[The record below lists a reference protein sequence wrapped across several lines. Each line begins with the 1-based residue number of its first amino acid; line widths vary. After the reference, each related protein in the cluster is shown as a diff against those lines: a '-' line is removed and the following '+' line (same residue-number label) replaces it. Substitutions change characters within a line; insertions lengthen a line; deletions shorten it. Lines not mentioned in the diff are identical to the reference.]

1 MMDAKAIGH
10 VLARTEPFA
19 ILGAEEIEALS
30 AVAEVRF
37 WPAHHY
43 VFRQGD
49 PSLGCLMVVVEG
61 LVEIT
66 VLGEGGKESVVGLR
80 RPFDFFGETTVLSEQ
95 RYPAAARVRR
105 PLTAICIPRRS
116 LERLIHGHVELSGF
130 FSAILA
136 ERMRLLFA
144 ELSAEQSRAPYACV
158 AEPLFRRRVSD
169 IMSTPVV
176 SCAVDTPATV
186 AARIMVDQ
194 DVGALA
200 VLGPDGQACGMLST
214 RHLVR
219 HLVADRRYAVDDCRA
234 GQVCSRQLVTIAPE
248 AYSGQALVAMLR
260 HAVAHLLVIDRG
272 LPVGMVTMADLVR
285 NRSTG
290 HLLLAQDID
299 HQHSIADLARTGQ
312 AVDQVLG
319 TMLEEQA
326 SVADILEVMSTL
338 HERLTRR
345 VIQLAEEQMRRE
357 GHGPPPAVYCW
368 INMGSAARR
377 EQTLRTDQDNAIV
390 HADAPPDGAEAARR
404 YFDRLGAIVVEG
416 LVACGF
422 ARCPGGVMASERD
435 WCRSLSEWQ
444 EAVAG
449 WIGSPSPEHVR
460 RLTILLDCRSVWG
473 SQSLAD
479 SLWATIFQA
488 FQDSLGA
495 GHLLSS
501 DDRQFPAPLSLLGA
515 IVTEKNG
522 PRKGRIN
529 LKTRALVHMVNALR
543 LLAVNQR
550 ISTPSTL
557 ARLRLLAEAGA
568 IEVQDAEHYRAAF
581 ETLML
586 LKIRGDARQAA
597 QGHAPDHYLD
607 PRELSPRDRLLLK
620 DALAAVVRLQKEMQ
634 NRFQVFWVNFFR

>member
-1 MMDAKAIGH
+1 MERNAVSD

-19 ILGAEEIEALS
+19 ILGAETLDEVA
-30 AVAEVRF
+30 AAAEVRT

-43 VFRQGD
+43 VFRQGEK
-49 PSLGCLMVVVEG
+49 SLGCLLVVVEG

-66 VLGEGGKESVVGLR
+66 VRNEAGEESVVGLR

-95 RYPAAARVRR
+95 RYPAGARVRQS
-105 PLTAICIPRRS
+105 LKAVCIPRRT
-116 LERLIHGHVELSGF
+116 LEALIHGHVELSGF

-176 SCAVDTPATV
+176 GCSVDAPVTE
-186 AARIMVDQ
+186 AARIMVDR
-194 DVGALA
+194 DVGALV
-200 VLGPDGQACGMLST
+200 VLGSDGQACGMLSA

-219 HLVADRRYAVDDCRA
+219 HLVADRRYPVQNCKV
-234 GQVCSRQLVTIAPE
+234 GQVCSRQFFTVAPE

-260 HAVAHLLVIDRG
+260 HTVAHLLVIERG

-299 HQHSIADLARTGQ
+299 HQQSIEALARTGQ

-326 SVADILEVMSTL
+326 SMVDILEVMSTL
-338 HERLTRR
+338 HERLTQR
-345 VIQLAEEQMRRE
+345 VIQLAEERMRRE
-357 GHGPPPAVYCW
+357 GQGPPPAAYCW

-390 HADAPPDGAEAARR
+390 YADPPPERTEAARR
-404 YFDRLGAIVVEG
+404 YFARLGSIVVEG

-422 ARCPGGVMASERD
+422 ARCPGGVMASEMQ
-435 WCRSLSEWQ
+435 WCQSLSEWQ
-444 EAVAG
+444 RAVAG
-449 WIGSPSPEHVR
+449 WIGSPTPEHVR

-473 SQSLAD
+473 SRSLAE
-479 SLWATIFQA
+479 SLWETIFQA
-488 FQDSLGA
+488 FQDSMGA
-495 GHLLSS
+495 SHLLST
-501 DDRQFPAPLSLLGA
+501 DDRQFSAPLSLLGT
-515 IVTEKNG
+515 IVTEKSG
-522 PRKGRIN
+522 PHKDQLN

-550 ISTPSTL
+550 ISEPSTL

-568 IEVQDAEHYRAAF
+568 IAAQDADHYRTAF

-586 LKIRGDARQAA
+586 FKIRSDARQVA
-597 QGHAPDHYLD
+597 QGQAPNHYLD
-607 PRELSPRDRLLLK
+607 PRQLTPRDRLLLK

>member
-1 MMDAKAIGH
+1 MEPKAIRD

-19 ILGAEEIEALS
+19 ILSIEALEEVAVS
-30 AVAEVRF
+30 AGVRT

-43 VFRQGD
+43 VFRQGEQ
-49 PSLGCLMVVVEG
+49 SLGCLMVVVEG

-66 VLGEGGKESVVGLR
+66 VRSEAGEESVVGMR
-80 RPFDFFGETTVLSEQ
+80 RPYDFFGETTVLSGQ
-95 RYPAAARVRR
+95 RYPAAARARQ
-105 PLTAICIPRRS
+105 PLKAVCIPRRT
-116 LERLIHGHVELSGF
+116 LEALIHGHVELSGF

-144 ELSAEQSRAPYACV
+144 ELSAEQSRPAYACV

-176 SCAVDTPATV
+176 GCPVDAPVTE
-186 AARIMVDQ
+186 AARVMVDR
-194 DVGALA
+194 DLGALV
-200 VLGPDGQACGMLST
+200 VLEPDGKACGMLSA

-219 HLVADRRYAVDDCRA
+219 HLVADRRYPVAQCKV
-234 GQVCSRQLVTIAPE
+234 GQVCSRKFFAVAPE

-260 HAVAHLLVIDRG
+260 NAVAHLLVVERG

-299 HQHSIADLARTGQ
+299 HQQSIEALVRTGQ

-326 SVADILEVMSTL
+326 SVVDILEVMSTL

-345 VIQLAEEQMRRE
+345 VIRLAEERMRRE
-357 GHGPPPAVYCW
+357 GHGPPPAAYCW
-368 INMGSAARR
+368 INMGSGARR

-390 HADAPPDGAEAARR
+390 YADPAPEHSEVARR
-404 YFDRLGAIVVEG
+404 YFARLGAIVVDG

-422 ARCPGGVMASERD
+422 ARCPGGVMASESQ

-444 EAVAG
+444 RAVAG

-473 SQSLAD
+473 SRSLAE
-479 SLWATIFQA
+479 SLWETIFRA
-488 FQDSLGA
+488 FQDSMSA
-495 GHLLSS
+495 SHLLST
-501 DDRQFPAPLSLLGA
+501 DDRQFSAPLSLLGT
-515 IVTEKNG
+515 IVTEKSG
-522 PRKGRIN
+522 PHKDRLN

-550 ISTPSTL
+550 ISEPATL
-557 ARLRLLAEAGA
+557 ARLQLLAEAGA
-568 IEVQDAEHYRAAF
+568 IAAEDADHYRAAF

-586 LKIRGDARQAA
+586 FKIRSDARQAA
-597 QGHAPDHYLD
+597 QGQAPDHYID
-607 PRELSPRDRLLLK
+607 PRQLTPRDRLLLK

-634 NRFQVFWVNFFR
+634 NRFRVFWVNFFR